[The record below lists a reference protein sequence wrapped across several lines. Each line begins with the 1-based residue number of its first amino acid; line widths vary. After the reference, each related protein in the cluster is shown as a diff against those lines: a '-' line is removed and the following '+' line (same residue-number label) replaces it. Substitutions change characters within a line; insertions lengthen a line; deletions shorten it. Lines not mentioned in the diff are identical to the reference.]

1 MKKTLAAVLGSIV
14 CVVLLSGCAT
24 PYPQGVAYTNLRL
37 PIAVTEQEA
46 GKKVGIAESRSYFG
60 LVATGDSSIQA
71 AMRNGRIT
79 RVSHVD
85 WEVENILG
93 LIGTY
98 RTIVHGE

>member
-1 MKKTLAAVLGSIV
+1 MKKWTAAVGCMAGL
-14 CVVLLSGCAT
+14 VLLSGCAT

-37 PIAVTEQEA
+37 PLAVADQNA
-46 GKKVGIAESRSYFG
+46 GKKVGVAESRSYLG

-71 AMRNGRIT
+71 AMRNGKIT

-85 WEVENILG
+85 WEVENVLG

-98 RTIVHGE
+98 RTIVYGE